1 MAMATADIITANT
14 AGTMSTSDGLSGR
27 RAGGGLPPATARA
40 GYVAALTLALALVV
54 LALPRAGAQVAVLFL
69 GDVREGLSSGRDLSE
84 ERLWHSRD
92 AYDRALEFTP
102 QDASLLF
109 TRALISRRLAA
120 LADRQDIAADMHLR
134 ICDGKCLRM
143 EALEYLSRTVAAAPS
158 NGFAWALHAD
168 TALQLGRTPE
178 DILPSLRLARLTMP
192 NRASALLVQFR
203 IAMLHWEAMPDEV
216 RVHGLSR
223 LTDLWSRPELRRS
236 LTATYLASGFAA
248 RAAFREVLSQN
259 QRQLEQFDWI
269 MLSGEPLPRRLR

>member
-1 MAMATADIITANT
+1 MVTVATTTPNIVD
-14 AGTMSTSDGLSGR
+14 TMSTRDGLSGR
-27 RAGGGLPPATARA
+27 RTRGGLSPATAWS
-40 GYVAALTLALALVV
+40 GYIAVLLLALALVV
-54 LALPRAGAQVAVLFL
+54 LALPRVGAQIAVLFM
-69 GDVREGLSSGRDLSE
+69 GDVREALSSGKDLSE
-84 ERLWHSRD
+84 ERLWHSRS

-102 QDASLLF
+102 RDESLLL
-109 TRALISRRLAA
+109 TRALISRRLAV
-120 LADRQDIAADMHLR
+120 LADRQGVIDEKHR
-134 ICDGKCLRM
+134 RSCDGKCLRM

-248 RAAFREVLSQN
+248 RAAFREALSQN
-259 QRQLEQFDWI
+259 PRQLEQFDRI